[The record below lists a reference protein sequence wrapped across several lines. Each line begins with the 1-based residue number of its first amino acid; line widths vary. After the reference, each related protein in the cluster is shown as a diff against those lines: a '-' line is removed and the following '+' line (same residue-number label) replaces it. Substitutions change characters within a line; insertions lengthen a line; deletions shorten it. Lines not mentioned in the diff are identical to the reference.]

1 MNIRIVT
8 KIWSFS
14 SLITTMV
21 NYFQMGSIENTVC
34 KVTSSLIANQR
45 KMFRVAQWQYLLYR
59 QENSA
64 ILEGSFVMS

>member
-1 MNIRIVT
+1 MV
-8 KIWSFS
+8 FS
-14 SLITTMV
+14 SLMTTMV
-21 NYFQMGSIENTVC
+21 NYFQTGSIENTVR

-45 KMFRVAQWQYLLYR
+45 KIFRVAQWQYFLYR